1 MAENTNPEP
10 LVDNDYLLQKMHG
23 KGGWTYAAIPEITQ
37 DKNAYFGLQKVRGT
51 IDDYEITNFHL
62 MPMGNGVLFL
72 PVRAEIRKK
81 IGKNE
86 GDWVRI
92 ILFSQELPNVVPDDF
107 LVCLKDEP
115 QAYANFQQLSEN
127 EQKTMIE
134 WIYAA
139 KRDDMKVERIVQSMD
154 KLLIIK

>member
-1 MAENTNPEP
+1 MGFTHCIFER
-10 LVDNDYLLQKMHG
+10 K
-23 KGGWTYAAIPEITQ
+23 
-37 DKNAYFGLQKVRGT
+37 
-51 IDDYEITNFHL
+51 

-115 QAYANFQQLSEN
+115 QAYTNFQQLSEN
-127 EQKTMIE
+127 EQKAMIE

-139 KRDDMKVERIVQSMD
+139 KRDEMKVERIVQSID